1 MKCDHSDK
9 RTWIGKADG
18 VFCSVCGEK
27 IDLSAKPVKKAP
39 AKKVEEPAAEEP
51 KKEPAKKAPAKKTTT
66 GRAKK

>member
-9 RTWIGKADG
+9 RNWIGKADG
-18 VFCSVCGEK
+18 VYCSVCGEK

-39 AKKVEEPAAEEP
+39 AKKAATAEP
-51 KKEPAKKAPAKKTTT
+51 KKAPAKKTT

>member
-18 VFCSVCGEK
+18 VYCSVCGEK
-27 IDLSAKPVKKAP
+27 IEPAAKPVKKAP
-39 AKKVEEPAAEEP
+39 AKKAAPAEP
-51 KKEPAKKAPAKKTTT
+51 KKAPAKKTT